1 MLTHASFCNGGASRR
16 PVGVATAPTAYVEGR
31 FRPLQWHGPNPVH
44 DGCSSCARDGM
55 KSTYGCC
62 RTGCVLG
69 RNRGAAPPRALARS
83 RWKMR
88 GQTSACR
95 HGGQVSACS
104 VHHMVRKF
112 LPLKHLASRAD
123 CVLHAHESVA
133 TAHKTASIPHFRQ
146 CACRAAGSLPR
157 GRACGRTVH
166 HTHGWTGRSATRST
180 RSRVSAGRS
189 PLCDHHVTKTLR
201 SVL

>member
-1 MLTHASFCNGGASRR
+1 MCSGRHEEHVRLLPDRLRPRPKSRCRAVPR
-16 PVGVATAPTAYVEGR
+16 PCSLKVENE
-31 FRPLQWHGPNPVH
+31 GPNIGVP
-44 DGCSSCARDGM
+44 SW
-55 KSTYGCC
+55 
-62 RTGCVLG
+62 
-69 RNRGAAPPRALARS
+69 GAGKRMARS
-83 RWKMR
+83 TTW
-88 GQTSACR
+88 
-95 HGGQVSACS
+95 
-104 VHHMVRKF
+104 VRKF

-166 HTHGWTGRSATRST
+166 HTHVWTGRSATRST